1 MKAGA
6 IVQAHAGG
14 TVRDGEK
21 FGIRLGV
28 CALRSSRLRVI
39 GFLVCD
45 LVKPGWEPGFHGVKN
60 QGRTAL
66 LQRLEHYHRAH
77 LVSMKNVPGYARH
90 EQPVEEGVQI
100 ILISYMALRGA
111 TSSQKSPVYVRT
123 VLSFP
128 ALSWSL
134 PSKLKI

>member
-6 IVQAHAGG
+6 IVQAHAGD

-21 FGIRLGV
+21 FRIRLEV

-90 EQPVEEGVQI
+90 EQPVEEGTPI
-100 ILISYMALRGA
+100 ILISIWHYAAPHRARKVRFTSGLCYHFLRYHGA
-111 TSSQKSPVYVRT
+111 CR
-123 VLSFP
+123 
-128 ALSWSL
+128 
-134 PSKLKI
+134 PS

>member
-77 LVSMKNVPGYARH
+77 LVSMKNVPGYAWH
-90 EQPVEEGVQI
+90 EQPVEEGAQL
-100 ILISYMALRGA
+100 ILICIWHYAAAPRA
-111 TSSQKSPVYVRT
+111 R
-123 VLSFP
+123 
-128 ALSWSL
+128 
-134 PSKLKI
+134 

>member
-21 FGIRLGV
+21 FGIRLEV

-77 LVSMKNVPGYARH
+77 LVSMKNVPGYAWH
-90 EQPVEEGVQI
+90 EQPVEEGAPI
-100 ILISYMALRGA
+100 ILISIWHYAAPHRARKVRFTSGLCYHFLRYHGA
-111 TSSQKSPVYVRT
+111 CR
-123 VLSFP
+123 
-128 ALSWSL
+128 
-134 PSKLKI
+134 PS